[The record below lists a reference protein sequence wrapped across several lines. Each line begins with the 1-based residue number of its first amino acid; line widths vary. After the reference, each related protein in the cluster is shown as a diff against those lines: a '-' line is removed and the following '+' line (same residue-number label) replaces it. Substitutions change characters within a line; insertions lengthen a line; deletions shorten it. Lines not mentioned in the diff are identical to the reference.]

1 MNVVIF
7 SFQLIK
13 VNITLLFLFRK
24 EENCLFTLIMNLI
37 NTHEWKYEFCFEINV
52 FNHHIMLFLS
62 FHTEVYATLGCFIKH
77 LHSTYYVLGS
87 TNINLILMTVLRQR
101 LLYSFL

>member
-7 SFQLIK
+7 SLQLIK

-37 NTHEWKYEFCFEINV
+37 NIHEQKYEFCFEINV

-62 FHTEVYATLGCFIKH
+62 FQTEVYATYK
-77 LHSTYYVLGS
+77 
-87 TNINLILMTVLRQR
+87 
-101 LLYSFL
+101 